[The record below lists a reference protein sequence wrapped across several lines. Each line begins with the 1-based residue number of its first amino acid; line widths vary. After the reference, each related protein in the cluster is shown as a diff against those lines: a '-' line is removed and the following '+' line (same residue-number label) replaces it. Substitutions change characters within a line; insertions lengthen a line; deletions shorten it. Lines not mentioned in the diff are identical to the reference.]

1 MKGGSTFEIG
11 AAQLRSV
18 TEIAPKSRFFC
29 VNRTCMR
36 YDSRGGAKAIRY
48 GVRIKKPGKKIPI
61 SCEALKKVSKRIF
74 NKKIMKNKNAVS
86 RVHVC

>member
-1 MKGGSTFEIG
+1 
-11 AAQLRSV
+11 
-18 TEIAPKSRFFC
+18 
-29 VNRTCMR
+29 MR

-48 GVRIKKPGKKIPI
+48 GVKIKKPGKKISI